1 MTYVIFISWVKF
13 LSKKISTK
21 IIWTLVA
28 IVILTAS
35 IGVGVLW
42 RLSTG
47 TLSSSATDGVES
59 LVPLEM
65 IVSGGPPKDGI
76 PSIDNPR
83 FVSAAE
89 ADAFLSEDE
98 IVFGLFLDGVARAYP
113 TQILVWHEIVNDYV
127 NDRPVLIT
135 YCPLC
140 FTGAAFERSINGE
153 AVEFG
158 TSGKLYN
165 SDLVIYDRKTDSY
178 WSQILG
184 AAIVGE
190 LTGYELTRIPLD
202 HITWRKWKK
211 LHPGT
216 EVLSR
221 ETGFNRAYSV
231 DPYSSYYTSP
241 NIVFPVENRDDR
253 LPPKAVT
260 YGVEINGKFKAYLI
274 EDIASLV
281 VINDHIGGEDILI
294 LGRQDGPFRSFYR
307 NVDDDTLEFEVIGT
321 RIFDKQT
328 GSEWNING
336 EAISGPL
343 KNKQLE
349 QVVGTV
355 NFWFAWV
362 AFYPETDLYSIE
374 G

>member
-1 MTYVIFISWVKF
+1 MSMKEF
-13 LSKKISTK
+13 SKTIGAL
-21 IIWTLVA
+21 IVV
-28 IVILTAS
+28 VILIAT
-35 IGVGVLW
+35 GVLW
-42 RLSTG
+42 VLSTT
-47 TLSSSATDGVES
+47 TLSMPPDGVKHS
-59 LVPLEM
+59 VPMEM

-76 PSIDNPR
+76 PSIDNPK

-89 ADAFLSEDE
+89 ANAFLSDDE
-98 IVFGLFLDGVARAYP
+98 IIFGLFLDGVARAYP
-113 TQILVWHEIVNDYV
+113 TQILVWHEIVNDHV
-127 NDRPVLIT
+127 NGRPVLIT

-165 SDLVIYDRKTDSY
+165 SDLVMYDRKTDSY
-178 WSQILG
+178 WSQIPG
-184 AAIVGE
+184 VAIVGK

-202 HITWRKWKK
+202 HITWREWKK
-211 LHPGT
+211 LHPDT

-221 ETGFNRAYSV
+221 ETGFLRSYGV

-241 NIVFPVENRDDR
+241 TIVFPVKNRDDR
-253 LPPKAVT
+253 LPLKAIT
-260 YGVEINGKFKAYLI
+260 YGLEINGKFKAYLV
-274 EDIASLV
+274 EDVANLG
-281 VINDHIGGEDILI
+281 VINDRVGDEDILI
-294 LGRQDGPFRSFYR
+294 VGRQGGPYRSFYR
-307 NVDDDTLEFEVIGT
+307 NVDNDTLEFDIDNG

-336 EAISGPL
+336 EAISGEYE
-343 KNKQLE
+343 NKRLE

-362 AFYPETDLYSIE
+362 AFYPETDLYSI
-374 G
+374 GG